1 MKYRIIG
8 AVACICILLVSVL
21 NYPVLLTGRMESR
34 RYHQH
39 REATPKAVCAVHAEK
54 EFCTHLPLI
63 VIDTGG
69 AEIPGRG
76 LVDEEDRHMGFTTT
90 AEGADRITAQMR
102 VMDSAEE
109 NNHPTDA
116 PAVESNVVIHV
127 RGNSSRYFEKAGYR
141 LELVDENGDNNPK
154 SLMGMDAHHEWAL
167 HGPYLDKSLMRNY
180 MWYNIA
186 GECMEYAP
194 NVRFCELMLNGEYQ
208 GIYVLTELIGSGR
221 DGARL
226 NMEVDARDNTY
237 TGYLLRLD
245 RQDGSEY
252 DRLNSLTTYSYRNEM
267 ELKLEVEFPGEKKLT
282 PEIKEAIKTDFSA
295 FEKGLYSYDYDSRK
309 YGYRAQVDV
318 DSFVNYL
325 ILNEFT
331 YAGREGY
338 TSYTGKYLTTTDKA
352 TPFEVLLARV
362 GDKVLGYESS
372 RYKTQKLIAF
382 SNWPTTDPF
391 QYPDEI
397 KRLYM
402 KCATVDMEHICTT
415 ERVISG
421 QFASY
426 HVYPY
431 YPDYLNWTEDWS
443 GLGLEDHEI
452 FRDEDSRMNTYR
464 AYLTGLVAHHTM
476 PVVISEFGVST
487 GRGMAHRDLNT
498 GRNQGNMTE
507 QEQGMALATCYEDI
521 KAAGCAGSVVF
532 AWQDEWFK
540 RTWNTMHAVNLT
552 RTPYWSDIQT
562 NEQYFGLLAFDPGQE
577 QTVCTLDGDPTEWTE
592 MDVIGQNEGMTLSAK
607 YDERYLYLMV
617 RKEGWNPEGETL
629 YLPIDTTPK
638 TGTSYCQN
646 FGLKFDRGVDFL
658 VVLDGRENSR
668 VMVQEPYEV
677 LRSTYS
683 QNVWGY
689 DTYLRDNLP
698 DPHAPG
704 FTNIDMILEIFNEGE
719 VMTEAII
726 AKYGGATFE
735 TGRLRYGCGDPASAA
750 YDSLADFMTRE
761 GCIELR
767 LPWQLLNFADPSK
780 MQILDDYYNGN
791 YGIEHINIDEMY
803 LGVMMAEQESRCE
816 LSPLTLTGWGNRVTY
831 HERLKASYY
840 MMQEL
845 WNG

>member
-1 MKYRIIG
+1 MKKFII
-8 AVACICILLVSVL
+8 ALSVL
-21 NYPVLLTGRMESR
+21 VLLFMALDAAHYRLGWYIDLMPEEPVTTFVKTDG
-34 RYHQH
+34 
-39 REATPKAVCAVHAEK
+39 K
-54 EFCTHLPLI
+54 EIYLDCGEGWQPFEI
-63 VIDTGG
+63 RGVNMGSG
-69 AEIPGRG
+69 IPGKWATEFAI
-76 LVDEEDRHMGFTTT
+76 DEETYRRWFGYIQAMGANTVRVYTIQSEAFYNAFYEHNKDNPEPLYLIHGVWVNDYVQNSHRDAYDKDFYETFLQDCRTMLDVVHGQRRL
-90 AEGADRITAQMR
+90 AAQQ
-102 VMDSAEE
+102 VQS
-109 NNHPTDA
+109 
-116 PAVESNVVIHV
+116 
-127 RGNSSRYFEKAGYR
+127 AGYGSYKKDISPWVIGYI
-141 LELVDENGDNNPK
+141 LGV
-154 SLMGMDAHHEWAL
+154 EWDDMTVA
-167 HGPYLDKSLMRNY
+167 
-180 MWYNIA
+180 
-186 GECMEYAP
+186 
-194 NVRFCELMLNGEYQ
+194 
-208 GIYVLTELIGSGR
+208 
-221 DGARL
+221 
-226 NMEVDARDNTY
+226 Y
-237 TGYLLRLD
+237 TD
-245 RQDGSEY
+245 D
-252 DRLNSLTTYSYRNEM
+252 
-267 ELKLEVEFPGEKKLT
+267 
-282 PEIKEAIKTDFSA
+282 
-295 FEKGLYSYDYDSRK
+295 
-309 YGYRAQVDV
+309 
-318 DSFVNYL
+318 
-325 ILNEFT
+325 T

-338 TSYTGKYLTTTDKA
+338 TAYAGKYLTTTDKA

-362 GDKVLGYESS
+362 GDKVLEYESS

-402 KCATVDMEHICTT
+402 KCATVDAEHICTT

-426 HVYPY
+426 
-431 YPDYLNWTEDWS
+431 
-443 GLGLEDHEI
+443 
-452 FRDEDSRMNTYR
+452 
-464 AYLTGLVAHHTM
+464 
-476 PVVISEFGVST
+476 
-487 GRGMAHRDLNT
+487 
-498 GRNQGNMTE
+498 RNQGNMTE

-803 LGVMMAEQESRCE
+803 LGVMTAEQESRCE

>member
-1 MKYRIIG
+1 
-8 AVACICILLVSVL
+8 
-21 NYPVLLTGRMESR
+21 
-34 RYHQH
+34 
-39 REATPKAVCAVHAEK
+39 
-54 EFCTHLPLI
+54 
-63 VIDTGG
+63 
-69 AEIPGRG
+69 
-76 LVDEEDRHMGFTTT
+76 
-90 AEGADRITAQMR
+90 
-102 VMDSAEE
+102 
-109 NNHPTDA
+109 
-116 PAVESNVVIHV
+116 
-127 RGNSSRYFEKAGYR
+127 
-141 LELVDENGDNNPK
+141 
-154 SLMGMDAHHEWAL
+154 
-167 HGPYLDKSLMRNY
+167 
-180 MWYNIA
+180 
-186 GECMEYAP
+186 
-194 NVRFCELMLNGEYQ
+194 
-208 GIYVLTELIGSGR
+208 
-221 DGARL
+221 
-226 NMEVDARDNTY
+226 
-237 TGYLLRLD
+237 
-245 RQDGSEY
+245 
-252 DRLNSLTTYSYRNEM
+252 
-267 ELKLEVEFPGEKKLT
+267 
-282 PEIKEAIKTDFSA
+282 
-295 FEKGLYSYDYDSRK
+295 
-309 YGYRAQVDV
+309 
-318 DSFVNYL
+318 
-325 ILNEFT
+325 
-331 YAGREGY
+331 
-338 TSYTGKYLTTTDKA
+338 
-352 TPFEVLLARV
+352 
-362 GDKVLGYESS
+362 
-372 RYKTQKLIAF
+372 
-382 SNWPTTDPF
+382 
-391 QYPDEI
+391 
-397 KRLYM
+397 
-402 KCATVDMEHICTT
+402 
-415 ERVISG
+415 
-421 QFASY
+421 
-426 HVYPY
+426 
-431 YPDYLNWTEDWS
+431 
-443 GLGLEDHEI
+443 
-452 FRDEDSRMNTYR
+452 MNTYR

-704 FTNIDMILEIFNEGE
+704 FTNINMILEIFNEGE

-803 LGVMMAEQESRCE
+803 LGVMTAEQESRCE

>member
-116 PAVESNVVIHV
+116 PAVESDVVIHV

-141 LELVDENGDNNPK
+141 LELVDENGDNNPQ

-245 RQDGSEY
+245 RQDKSEY

-318 DSFVNYL
+318 DSFVDYL

-331 YAGREGY
+331 TNY
-338 TSYTGKYLTTTDKA
+338 D
-352 TPFEVLLARV
+352 
-362 GDKVLGYESS
+362 
-372 RYKTQKLIAF
+372 
-382 SNWPTTDPF
+382 
-391 QYPDEI
+391 
-397 KRLYM
+397 
-402 KCATVDMEHICTT
+402 
-415 ERVISG
+415 
-421 QFASY
+421 
-426 HVYPY
+426 
-431 YPDYLNWTEDWS
+431 
-443 GLGLEDHEI
+443 
-452 FRDEDSRMNTYR
+452 
-464 AYLTGLVAHHTM
+464 
-476 PVVISEFGVST
+476 
-487 GRGMAHRDLNT
+487 
-498 GRNQGNMTE
+498 
-507 QEQGMALATCYEDI
+507 
-521 KAAGCAGSVVF
+521 AGSYSTYIYRDVSGRLKMCVWDF
-532 AWQDEWFK
+532 NNACD
-540 RTWNTMHAVNLT
+540 N
-552 RTPYWSDIQT
+552 Y
-562 NEQYFGLLAFDPGQE
+562 QE
-577 QTVCTLDGDPTEWTE
+577 QTT
-592 MDVIGQNEGMTLSAK
+592 M
-607 YDERYLYLMV
+607 
-617 RKEGWNPEGETL
+617 
-629 YLPIDTTPK
+629 
-638 TGTSYCQN
+638 
-646 FGLKFDRGVDFL
+646 
-658 VVLDGRENSR
+658 
-668 VMVQEPYEV
+668 
-677 LRSTYS
+677 
-683 QNVWGY
+683 
-689 DTYLRDNLP
+689 
-698 DPHAPG
+698 
-704 FTNIDMILEIFNEGE
+704 
-719 VMTEAII
+719 
-726 AKYGGATFE
+726 
-735 TGRLRYGCGDPASAA
+735 
-750 YDSLADFMTRE
+750 
-761 GCIELR
+761 
-767 LPWQLLNFADPSK
+767 
-780 MQILDDYYNGN
+780 
-791 YGIEHINIDEMY
+791 
-803 LGVMMAEQESRCE
+803 
-816 LSPLTLTGWGNRVTY
+816 
-831 HERLKASYY
+831 
-840 MMQEL
+840 
-845 WNG
+845 